1 VLKIKTVRDLSLEE
15 IKKYHQFHK
24 KMEDQKKEKLQ
35 QRYHEAWNVAR
46 KAANILYQRYQAK
59 KVAVFGS
66 LTDIELFNEW
76 SDIDIAVWGV
86 KPELYYRAVAEIIS
100 LSPIFKVDIVDTDDC
115 HKTLQELIEK
125 EGIII

>member
-1 VLKIKTVRDLSLEE
+1 
-15 IKKYHQFHK
+15 
-24 KMEDQKKEKLQ
+24 MEGQKKEKLQ

>member
-1 VLKIKTVRDLSLEE
+1 MLKIKTVRDLSLEE
-15 IKKYHQFHK
+15 IKKYHQFHE
-24 KMEDQKKEKLQ
+24 KMEGQKKEKLQ